1 MSHHQD
7 DRSRSAH
14 LVDPAGLRTVAVLG
28 PTVQCLTPLAGGDEA
43 PFLMRGIIPA
53 ETAVPLHHHPDVET
67 LIHVSG
73 ELEAFSDA
81 PPHGPHWIGV
91 SPGDI
96 FHVPPNALH
105 AFRNLGKDPAVS
117 LIVTTARL
125 GRFFAEVG
133 DTDIPESR
141 PPTPARLRH
150 FLEVAARYGHW
161 NGTPED
167 NARIG
172 ISLT

>member
-1 MSHHQD
+1 MSHHLEE
-7 DRSRSAH
+7 RAHSAH
-14 LVDPAGLRTVAVLG
+14 LLDPAGLKTVAVLG
-28 PTVQCLTPLAGGDEA
+28 PTVQFLTPLTGGDEA

-53 ETAVPLHHHPDVET
+53 ETAVPLHRHPDVET
-67 LIHVSG
+67 FIHVSG

-81 PPHGPHWIGV
+81 PPHGPHWIGI

-96 FHVPPNALH
+96 FHVPSNALH
-105 AFRNLGKDPAVS
+105 AFRNKGTEPAVS
-117 LIVTTARL
+117 LVVTTARL

-150 FLEVAARYGHW
+150 FLEVAARYDHW
-161 NGTPED
+161 NGTPEER
-167 NARIG
+167 AKIG
-172 ISLT
+172 IVVG